1 MTVVKLIELFID
13 VFLLYLIVRFSTENK
28 NAMTRD
34 DILGKDVPSIVFL

>member
-1 MTVVKLIELFID
+1 MTVEKLIELFID